1 MSEFKFTVVG
11 SGTSGWL
18 TALYLQKYY
27 PFITTQVISS
37 SDIGI
42 LGAGEGTTP
51 DVLFLLEKL
60 GISIQSLIKHTD
72 ATVKNGIKFTN
83 WNGDGDSYFHGF
95 VNNGNFNPFYI
106 KGPTRNGLP
115 ILALEQIV
123 LGNNIDDIFI
133 DKKMSEKCQV
143 KYVTNMSIDNK
154 LDDALYHFNRIGTHA
169 FHFNAAKLANF
180 LKEVAVERGIKYI
193 DDEVVDFKLDEEEYI
208 KAVITKSGKEYQ
220 SSFVFDCSGFNKLII
235 GGLYKSEWIS
245 YSDNLPIKRAIGF
258 FLDLDDGEIP
268 TYTESIAMDCG
279 WAWKIPVQTRFGCG
293 YAFDSDYITDEDAK
307 KEIIAKFGPN
317 VTFGKTFEFNAGM
330 FKTPWVKN
338 CVAIGL
344 SAGFIEPLEAT
355 SIMLQV
361 LSLDTYLDNNI
372 GTINRDQYYINRYN
386 ERIKKINDENKD
398 FIYAHYLTEKND
410 TPFWKE
416 FREKNKMPERVK
428 EFEELCKITMPDET
442 FIMSKGSQVLYG
454 MQSWY
459 CILAGVRFFNK
470 DIALECGDAMLSDFR
485 REEINHHK
493 TKYKI
498 NMILNE
504 DVFIKHNY
512 FIDYMLNINA

>member
-18 TALYLQKYY
+18 TALYLQNYY
-27 PFITTQVISS
+27 PFITIQVISS

-51 DVLFLLEKL
+51 DVLFMLERL
-60 GISIQSLIKHTD
+60 GISIQTLIKHTD
-72 ATVKNGIKFTN
+72 ATLKNGIKFTN

-95 VNNGNFNPFYI
+95 ANGDNFNPFYI
-106 KGPTRNGLP
+106 NGPTRNGLP

-133 DKKMSEKCQV
+133 EKKMCEKNQV
-143 KYVTNMSIDNK
+143 KYVTNMNLDNK
-154 LDDALYHFNRIGTHA
+154 LNDTLYHFNRIGTHA

-180 LKEVAVERGIKYI
+180 LKEIAIERGIKYI

-208 KAVITKSGKEYQ
+208 KAVITKSGNEYD

-235 GGLYKSEWIS
+235 GGLYKSEWVS
-245 YSDNLPIKRAIGF
+245 YSDSLPIKRAIGF
-258 FLDLDDGEIP
+258 FLDLNDDEIP
-268 TYTESIAMDCG
+268 PYTESIAMDCG
-279 WAWKIPVQTRFGCG
+279 WAWKIPVQSRFGCG

-307 KEIIAKFGPN
+307 KEIIDKFGPN

-344 SAGFIEPLEAT
+344 SSGFIEPLEAT

-361 LSLDTYLDNNI
+361 LALDTYMDNNI
-372 GTINRDQYYINRYN
+372 GTINRNQYYINRYN
-386 ERIKKINDENKD
+386 EKMLELNNENKD

-416 FREKNKMPERVK
+416 FREKNKTPKRVK
-428 EFEELCKITMPDET
+428 EFEELCKFTMPNNS
-442 FIMSKGSQVLYG
+442 FIASKGGQFLYG

-459 CILAGVRFFNK
+459 SVLAGVRFFNR
-470 DIALECGDAMLSDFR
+470 DIALECGEAMLSDFR
-485 REEINHHK
+485 REELNHHK

-498 NMILNE
+498 NMILNQ
-504 DVFIKHNY
+504 DVFVKHSEFIK
-512 FIDYMLNINA
+512 YMLQ

>member
-1 MSEFKFTVVG
+1 MSEFKFIIVG

-27 PFITTQVISS
+27 PFITIQVISS

-51 DVLFLLEKL
+51 DVLFMLEKL
-60 GISIQSLIKHTD
+60 GISIQDLIKHAD

-83 WNGDGDSYFHGF
+83 WNGDNDSYIHGF
-95 VNNGNFNPFYI
+95 ANNANFNPFYI

-115 ILALEQIV
+115 ILALDEIA
-123 LGNNIDDIFI
+123 LGNNIDNIFI
-133 DKKMSEKCQV
+133 EKKMYEKSQV
-143 KYVTNMSIDNK
+143 KYVNNMALDNK
-154 LDDALYHFNRIGTHA
+154 LDDALYHFNRMGTHA
-169 FHFNAAKLANF
+169 FHFNAAKLADF
-180 LKEVAVERGIKYI
+180 LRGIAIERGVKHI

-208 KAVITKSGKEYQ
+208 KAVVTKSGKEYE
-220 SSFVFDCSGFNKLII
+220 SSFVFDCTGFNKLII

-245 YSDNLPIKRAIGF
+245 YADSLPIKRAIGF
-258 FLDLDDGEIP
+258 FMDLDDGEIP
-268 TYTESIAMDCG
+268 TYTESIAMNCG
-279 WAWKIPVQTRFGCG
+279 WAWKIPVQSRFGCG

-317 VTFGKTFEFNAGM
+317 VNFGKTFEFNAGM

-338 CVAIGL
+338 CVAVGL

-355 SIMLQV
+355 SIMVQT

-372 GTINRDQYYINRYN
+372 GTINRNQYYIDRYN
-386 ERIKKINDENKD
+386 ERMRLINSENKD
-398 FIYAHYLTEKND
+398 FIYAHYLTQRND

-416 FREKNKMPERVK
+416 FRQKNKMPERIK
-428 EFEELCKITMPDET
+428 EFEELCKVTMPDEA
-442 FIMSKGSQVLYG
+442 FITSGSNQLLYG
-454 MQSWY
+454 MHSWY
-459 CILAGVRFFNK
+459 SVLAGIRFFNK
-470 DIALECGDAMLSDFR
+470 DIALECVEAMLSDFR
-485 REEINHHK
+485 REDINHYV
-493 TKYKI
+493 TKYKV

-504 DVFIKHNY
+504 DMFVKHNY
-512 FIDYMLNINA
+512 FINYMLTV